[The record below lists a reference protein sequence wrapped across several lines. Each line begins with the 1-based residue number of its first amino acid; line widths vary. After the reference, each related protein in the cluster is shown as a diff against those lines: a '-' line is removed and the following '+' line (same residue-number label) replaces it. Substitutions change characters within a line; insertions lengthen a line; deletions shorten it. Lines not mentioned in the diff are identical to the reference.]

1 MEDTKT
7 KSLTLEDVKEILSK
21 IVFADYSMLDFDWDF
36 EVKIMGDQYMMR
48 TSFIRKDI
56 DNGEVSK
63 GWGRWY
69 STSISG
75 ASEKGIIMTGWL
87 CIEQIIKHELLEG
100 FEYNGVKVFD
110 PHKSLDELVYPK
122 TL

>member
-1 MEDTKT
+1 MEVTKT
-7 KSLTLEDVKEILSK
+7 KPLTIEDVKNILSN
-21 IVFADYSMLDFDWDF
+21 IVFAKYSMLDFDWDF
-36 EVKIMGDQYMMR
+36 KVEILGEHYMIK

-56 DNGEVSK
+56 DSGKVEP

-69 STSISG
+69 SMPILG
-75 ASEKGIIMTGWL
+75 ATEKGVVMTGWM

-110 PHKSLDELVYPK
+110 PHKSLEDLVYPK